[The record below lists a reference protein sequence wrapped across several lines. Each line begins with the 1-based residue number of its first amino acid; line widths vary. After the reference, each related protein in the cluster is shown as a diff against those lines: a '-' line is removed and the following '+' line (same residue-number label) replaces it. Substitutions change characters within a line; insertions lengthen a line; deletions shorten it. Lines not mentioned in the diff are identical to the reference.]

1 MIEPTK
7 ALPEIRES
15 DAPPEI
21 AAIYDDIRRCAAL
34 PQVNLIFRHLAT
46 RPPILEWVWESLRP
60 IYLSE
65 NLAEAATELS
75 RSVPVVAPS
84 PLPDWLDAAGRMEC
98 RTVLGAYNS
107 GNPQNLIALTAFVQ
121 ALDGAGQPA
130 VGELTPRTDATDRS
144 VTQAAAF
151 PPIPRRDR
159 LSAQTA
165 RTLDRLA
172 SRHRVVAGVI
182 PSLYVH
188 LALWPQLLEP
198 VDAFLTTCFEAC
210 DWTTAV
216 DDVIATAAATS
227 RDLAPHL
234 ALNPPP
240 GIDETET
247 QAMAETIRTFI
258 NATIPEMVII
268 GRWLA
273 WDDAAA

>member
-1 MIEPTK
+1 MMKLTE
-7 ALPEIRES
+7 ALPEIREA
-15 DAPPEI
+15 DAPAEI

-46 RPPILEWVWESLRP
+46 RPPILEWVWQSLRP

-65 NLAEAATELS
+65 NLAEAATGLS

-84 PLPDWLDAAGRMEC
+84 PLPDWLDATERMAC

-121 ALDGAGQPA
+121 ALDGPDQTAAGA
-130 VGELTPRTDATDRS
+130 LTPRTGATDQS
-144 VTQAAAF
+144 VTRATAF

-159 LSAQTA
+159 LSPETAQ
-165 RTLDRLA
+165 TLDRLA

-188 LALWPQLLEP
+188 LALWPQVLEP
-198 VDAFLTTCFEAC
+198 VDVFLADCFETC

-216 DDVIATAAATS
+216 DDVIASATATA
-227 RDLAPHL
+227 RDLAPNL
-234 ALNPPP
+234 ALSPPP
-240 GIDETET
+240 GIEETER
-247 QAMAETIRTFI
+247 QAMAGTIRTFI
-258 NATIPEMVII
+258 NATIPEMVIV

-273 WDDAAA
+273 WDDAAG

>member
-1 MIEPTK
+1 MIKPTEP
-7 ALPEIRES
+7 LPEIRERE
-15 DAPPEI
+15 APPEI

-46 RPPILEWVWESLRP
+46 RPPILEWVWQSLRP
-60 IYLSE
+60 IYLSK

-84 PLPDWLDAAGRMEC
+84 PLPDRLDATERMES

-107 GNPQNLIALTAFVQ
+107 GNPQNLIALTAFAQ
-121 ALDGAGQPA
+121 ALDGASRSSA
-130 VGELTPRTDATDRS
+130 SELLPRTDATGQ
-144 VTQAAAF
+144 TIAQAAPF
-151 PPIPRRDR
+151 PPIPRRDD
-159 LSAQTA
+159 LSTEVA
-165 RTLDRLA
+165 RALDRLA

-188 LALWPQLLEP
+188 LVLWPQLLEP
-198 VDAFLTTCFEAC
+198 VDAFLGVCCETC
-210 DWTTAV
+210 DWTSAV
-216 DDVIATAAATS
+216 DDVIATAAATA

-234 ALNPPP
+234 ALSPPP

-258 NATIPEMVII
+258 NTTIPEMVIV